1 MDLSQL
7 SSLTLPGA
15 GMIAADKMLSS
26 VLGSTSSTGSASSKK
41 PLIQGAESKDAFAE
55 ILSSQGNKK
64 NKISTMQDNLSTSEK
79 MTKTESQIREAA
91 RGFERTLVRQMLSS
105 VRSSALRGEEIS
117 GMPASS
123 STGYLEMADDKL
135 ADSLVAGKGIGF
147 AQKVAEQMLK
157 EPSIK
162 ALIEQEKRSVNNS
175 ITEGKDSIKTISS
188 KVSKYNNIARI

>member
-26 VLGSTSSTGSASSKK
+26 VLGSASSKK

-64 NKISTMQDNLSTSEK
+64 NKISTVHDNLSTPEK
-79 MTKTESQIREAA
+79 ITKTESQIREAA

-135 ADSLVAGKGIGF
+135 ADSLVAGKGVGF

-188 KVSKYNNIARI
+188 KASQYNNIARI